1 METLLPLGMLAAA
14 ATAVSRLLLRHV
26 RRQQQ
31 SSYHGASPPDASV
44 GLQQACTPVEEMQ
57 PAADGSPAAPFDRMG
72 LHQRA
77 RLASLVRAELGGM
90 QVGAS
95 LAMVQMG
102 GGLPAVMAHQLGAQS
117 THGAQG
123 RTSGPEIWQ
132 GRLREDVAAHLDDSV
147 GASALASRSWGLKSR
162 SMLLLPGE
170 LEVSMRVGL
179 VAEQLARMQGT
190 ESRAGAAGC
199 RRCWMKMGRTW
210 NLGTALTGPC
220 FWAA

>member
-1 METLLPLGMLAAA
+1 MTLPETEFALITDLIRQHATDEPRRRALSEGERQLDDGALDALMDRIAAA
-14 ATAVSRLLLRHV
+14 
-26 RRQQQ
+26 
-31 SSYHGASPPDASV
+31 
-44 GLQQACTPVEEMQ
+44 LQR
-57 PAADGSPAAPFDRMG
+57 D
-72 LHQRA
+72 
-77 RLASLVRAELGGM
+77 GM
-90 QVGAS
+90 QVGDS